1 MASVCVPGGLGS
13 VIRSVPRDNL
23 LQAMDEFDKQ
33 LHATEQWS
41 DWEQSGTHKYAIAHG
56 GRRYPVP

>member
-1 MASVCVPGGLGS
+1 
-13 VIRSVPRDNL
+13 
-23 LQAMDEFDKQ
+23 MDEFDKQ